1 MTNMLN
7 ALKTIEQYKT
17 DSPHYSELLDILAEL
32 LILRENYLKTS
43 DKTIFQVDD
52 NLLPQKVAGG
62 LPLVDFISG
71 KFDISLPRNYF
82 LQLLDIAGKR
92 SPDKTQEMVAQ
103 LQSGTLDFE
112 KMVRQTFDPFSE
124 KEYPEEKDD
133 DFLDLVELFLE
144 ESLRPELEKIAH
156 QYGEKISKLG
166 WAEGY
171 CPICGKEPKI
181 GEIKADDGRRYLF
194 CNQCGF
200 EWHYRRVKCPFCGNE
215 EQHALAYFTIEGDER
230 YRVDVCNV
238 CKRYIKMVDLRNSE
252 RETNL
257 DVEDIATLHLDMLA
271 YEEGYS

>member
-1 MTNMLN
+1 MKSMLN

-32 LILRENYLKTS
+32 LILRENYHKTS
-43 DKTIFQVDD
+43 DKTVFQVDEH
-52 NLLPQKVAGG
+52 LIPQKMAGG
-62 LPLVDFISG
+62 LPLIDFISG
-71 KFDISLPRNYF
+71 KFDFTLPRNYF
-82 LQLLDIAGKR
+82 LQLLEIAGKR
-92 SPDKTQEMVAQ
+92 SPEKTQEMVAQ
-103 LQSGTLDFE
+103 LQSGVLDFE
-112 KMVRQTFDPFSE
+112 KMVRHTFDPFSE
-124 KEYPEEKDD
+124 EEYLEEKDD

-144 ESLRPELEKIAH
+144 ESLRPELEKIAG

-166 WAEGY
+166 WSEGY